1 MRTERLTM
9 TTVPVS
15 ELKAG
20 LKLQS
25 DVFTEMGSLL
35 LPKGRILL
43 PRDLEILEAFLIQQ
57 VEVGTDDIAKSGSE
71 PTTVRSG
78 TAESQGASLDGR
90 DESEQFQDEY
100 DKMVMLVKNAFQS
113 VLVSNLSIYELRG
126 QLDSL
131 LAHIQRYNVMT
142 YTPPGM
148 IEVDYIFHNAVLT
161 SLTSYSIAQWIGL
174 PQKDWMQVAFAG
186 LLHDIGNAKMDPSI
200 LYKPS
205 QLTREEQEEVRR
217 HTSLGY
223 QLLKNVKAINEG
235 VRLAALQHHEK
246 VDGTGYPLRLK
257 GEQLH
262 IYAKIVGVADVFH
275 AMTLEKTYRPAQ
287 SPYLVLEQIKSES
300 FGKLDP
306 SVVQVF
312 IQKLT
317 QFNNGTK
324 VRLNDNRT
332 GEIIFADR
340 DHPTRPLIQVDG
352 EIINLM
358 LQREL
363 YIECIVT

>member
-43 PRDLEILEAFLIQQ
+43 PRDLEILQAFLIQQ
-57 VEVGTDDIAKSGSE
+57 VEVGMEDDLTSGGDHA
-71 PTTVRSG
+71 TVRSG
-78 TAESQGASLDGR
+78 AAESQAPSLDER
-90 DESEQFQDEY
+90 DEFTQFQDEY
-100 DKMVMLVKNAFQS
+100 DKMVMLVKSAFQS
-113 VLVSNLSIYELRG
+113 VLVSNLSIFELRS
-126 QLDSL
+126 QLESL
-131 LAHIQRYNVMT
+131 LVHIQRYNVMT
-142 YTPPGM
+142 FIPRSM

-186 LLHDIGNAKMDPSI
+186 LLHDIGNAKMDPVI

-205 QLTREEQEEVRR
+205 ALTGEEQEDIRR

-257 GEQLH
+257 GEQIH

-312 IQKLT
+312 IHKLT

-324 VRLNDNRT
+324 VRLNDNRI

-340 DHPTRPLIQVDG
+340 DHPTRPLVQVNG

-358 LQREL
+358 LHREL
-363 YIECIVT
+363 YIECIET

>member
-20 LKLQS
+20 LRLQS

-43 PRDLEILEAFLIQQ
+43 PRDLEILQAFLIRQ
-57 VEVGTDDIAKSGSE
+57 VEVGAEDNTTSGGDHANVQFA
-71 PTTVRSG
+71 TT
-78 TAESQGASLDGR
+78 ESQAPLLD
-90 DESEQFQDEY
+90 EQEEFAKFQNEY
-100 DKMVMLVKNAFQS
+100 DKMVMLVKSAFHS
-113 VLVSNLSIYELRG
+113 VLFSNLSIFELRG
-126 QLDSL
+126 QLESL
-131 LAHIQRYNVMT
+131 LVHIQRYNVMT
-142 YTPPGM
+142 FTPRSM

-186 LLHDIGNAKMDPSI
+186 LLHDIGNAKMDPAI

-205 QLTREEQEEVRR
+205 VLTGEEQEEIRR

-275 AMTLEKTYRPAQ
+275 AMTLGKPYRSAQ

-300 FGKLDP
+300 FGKLDT

-312 IQKLT
+312 INKLT
-317 QFNNGTK
+317 RFNIGTK

-332 GEIIFADR
+332 GEILFVDR
-340 DHPTRPLIQVDG
+340 DHPTRPLVQVNG
-352 EIINLM
+352 EIVNLM
-358 LQREL
+358 LQREF
-363 YIECIVT
+363 YIDCILT

>member
-1 MRTERLTM
+1 MA
-9 TTVPVS
+9 TVPVS

-20 LKLQS
+20 LRLQS

-43 PRDLEILEAFLIQQ
+43 PRDLEILQAFLIQQ
-57 VEVGTDDIAKSGSE
+57 VEVGTDDITTSGGDHAA
-71 PTTVRSG
+71 VRSG
-78 TAESQGASLDGR
+78 ATESQAPLLDER
-90 DESEQFQDEY
+90 DEFTRFQDEY
-100 DKMVMLVKNAFQS
+100 DKMVMLVKSAFQS
-113 VLVSNLSIYELRG
+113 ILVSNLSIYELRG
-126 QLDSL
+126 QLESL
-131 LAHIQRYNVMT
+131 LVYIQRYNVMT
-142 YTPPGM
+142 FAPRSMG
-148 IEVDYIFHNAVLT
+148 EVDYIFHNAVLT

-200 LYKPS
+200 LYKS
-205 QLTREEQEEVRR
+205 SALTKEEQEEIHR
-217 HTSLGY
+217 HASLGY
-223 QLLKNVKAINEG
+223 QLLRNVKAINEG

-257 GEQLH
+257 GEQIH
-262 IYAKIVGVADVFH
+262 IYSKIVAVADVFH

-306 SVVQVF
+306 NVVQVF
-312 IQKLT
+312 IHKLT

-340 DHPTRPLIQVDG
+340 DYPTRPLVQVDG

-358 LQREL
+358 LEREL
-363 YIECIVT
+363 YIECIVLD

>member
-20 LKLQS
+20 LRLQS

-43 PRDLEILEAFLIQQ
+43 PRDLEILQAFLIKQ
-57 VEVGTDDIAKSGSE
+57 VEVGPDGS
-71 PTTVRSG
+71 VKAG
-78 TAESQGASLDGR
+78 GDHATARAGAHEAQSPSLEEQ
-90 DESEQFQDEY
+90 DESVLFQEEY

-126 QLDSL
+126 QLEAL
-131 LAHIQRYNVMT
+131 LVYIQRYNVMT
-142 YTPPGM
+142 STPRAM

-186 LLHDIGNAKMDPSI
+186 LLHDIGNAKMDPAI

-205 QLTREEQEEVRR
+205 KLTWEEQEEIRQ

-257 GEQLH
+257 GEQIH

-306 SVVQVF
+306 GVVQVF

-340 DHPTRPLIQVDG
+340 DHPTRPLVQVNG